1 MINFQVVQSKAPN
14 HICELQISHSSMF
27 NARKGLPGHLYYGIV
42 RKALEMMDFKNTVQ
56 DGDEARSKIM
66 YSSDLA
72 ALLDFM
78 PDDIDKVSWK
88 GWVDDTVSLGNWE
101 GVTTNAKQQIVA
113 IDLKAL
119 DPNLEHRHRLSH
131 IEELDFTGL
140 GNRLGELYFKQIG
153 KDYQH
158 FFTMTKICLRGCEAI
173 TDDMVSHIL

>member
-1 MINFQVVQSKAPN
+1 
-14 HICELQISHSSMF
+14 MF

-88 GWVDDTVSLGNWE
+88 GGKVVKKNDSANHFLSLP
-101 GVTTNAKQQIVA
+101 
-113 IDLKAL
+113 L
-119 DPNLEHRHRLSH
+119 P
-131 IEELDFTGL
+131 
-140 GNRLGELYFKQIG
+140 
-153 KDYQH
+153 
-158 FFTMTKICLRGCEAI
+158 
-173 TDDMVSHIL
+173 